1 MAQPHRVTARSELR
15 SETAVSLPADG
26 PVAAPDVM
34 KTVAMAVSRT
44 PLYDRWSTV
53 ANAPV
58 PDRPEVA
65 ELLRQMRGQSR
76 LRQLDIANRW
86 MNHRLEFASDQQ
98 VYGDADH
105 WAPLAESLRRGRGDC
120 GDYAVGKMQLLRAA
134 GVPVKDMYLLL
145 ARDLVRRTDHAL
157 LVVRL
162 DSQYMVLDSRN
173 DLLLTDLEVR
183 AYQPV
188 MSFSGDQSWL
198 HGLKQAPVAMVASRE
213 PANIHD
219 AAPNVLTR

>member
-1 MAQPHRVTARSELR
+1 RESYDSCDFADLCFHPDLIKLIYFKSTSQMTESFEENALRLRSASFNASILAFTVALQCPLGAAMAQPHRVTARSELR

-134 GVPVKDMYLLL
+134 GVPVKDMYL
-145 ARDLVRRTDHAL
+145 
-157 LVVRL
+157 
-162 DSQYMVLDSRN
+162 
-173 DLLLTDLEVR
+173 
-183 AYQPV
+183 
-188 MSFSGDQSWL
+188 
-198 HGLKQAPVAMVASRE
+198 
-213 PANIHD
+213 
-219 AAPNVLTR
+219 